1 MSLRLNALQGVVEK
15 ERFLDYAEQE
25 QLLAFLRV
33 KRNLILQGAP
43 GTGPNPSREALPYAR
58 IGQNTIEEPYMH
70 EWISALCAHRA
81 EEPGSDQ
88 SPSIRISPTRIS

>member
-58 IGQNTIEEPYMH
+58 IGQKNRDP
-70 EWISALCAHRA
+70 
-81 EEPGSDQ
+81 
-88 SPSIRISPTRIS
+88 ISPLPSEFLLRGFREGPASGR